1 LAKKETKEVARSSRR
16 RKISP
21 FRNVAELEKEIQEF
35 MNIHKTSFSNHASRI
50 SDYFEMCC
58 FNYIVRFYDE
68 KDYIV
73 SIENLQDNKYRYKCS
88 TQGNQENFSHFN
100 VSKEKNGATHHF
112 EIHHNLAVQS
122 SHEPGIYT
130 TPDIT
135 VIKGQSIEIDEDFYA
150 GKKKLSYVG
159 NVNLVTFCEVKQFHP
174 FPELM
179 FNFIGTVNELRP
191 THLDWSHPTLEPAHI
206 APSLLISGK
215 PNSHALKIKGSLEE
229 RYCVNI
235 VYDLFTSTYH
245 PFTRYRIRELKTIKP
260 KKAIYNFDEEF
271 DPF

>member
-1 LAKKETKEVARSSRR
+1 LPKKETKTGTTSKR

-21 FRNVAELEKEIQEF
+21 FRNANELEKEITDF

-58 FNYIVRFYDE
+58 FNYIVRFYEE
-68 KDYIV
+68 KGYKV

-88 TQGNQENFSHFN
+88 TQGNQENFSHF
-100 VSKEKNGATHHF
+100 SIRKEKKGIMHVF

-122 SHEPGIYT
+122 SHDGGIYT

-135 VIKGQSIEIDEDFYA
+135 VVKGKSIEIDEEFYA
-150 GKKKLSYVG
+150 GSKKLSYIA
-159 NVNLVTFCEVKQFHP
+159 NTNLVTFCEVKQFHP

-191 THLDWSHPTLEPAHI
+191 SHLDWSHAPLDPIHI
-206 APSLLISGK
+206 APSLMISGK
-215 PNSHALKIKGSLEE
+215 PNSHALKIRESLEN

-235 VYDLFTSTYH
+235 IYDLFTSSYH
-245 PFTRYRIRELKTIKP
+245 PFARRRITELKTIKP
-260 KKAIYNFDEEF
+260 KKVEHVFGDEWE
-271 DPF
+271 PF